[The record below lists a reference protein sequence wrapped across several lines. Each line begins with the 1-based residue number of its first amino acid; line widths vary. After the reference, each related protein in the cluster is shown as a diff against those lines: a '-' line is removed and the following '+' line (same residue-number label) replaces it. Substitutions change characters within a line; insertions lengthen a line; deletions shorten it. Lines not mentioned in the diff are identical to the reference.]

1 MNDIPSERIHN
12 SSFIIPF
19 TSLEIMNRNR
29 RIFIIVFIVFTT
41 IVALLAIDMANRT
54 TAPWN
59 RRKSVERALPAGKDG
74 TTVDTLALDTLLM
87 TP

>member
-1 MNDIPSERIHN
+1 
-12 SSFIIPF
+12 
-19 TSLEIMNRNR
+19 MNRNR

-41 IVALLAIDMANRT
+41 VVALLAIDMASRT

-59 RRKSVERALPAGKDG
+59 KRREVERAFPAGKDG
-74 TTVDTLALDTLLM
+74 AAIDSLTADTLL

>member
-1 MNDIPSERIHN
+1 
-12 SSFIIPF
+12 
-19 TSLEIMNRNR
+19 MNRNR

-41 IVALLAIDMANRT
+41 VVALLAIDMARRT

-59 RRKSVERALPAGKDG
+59 KRREVERALPKDG
-74 TTVDTLALDTLLM
+74 PVADTLATDTLL